1 MSSNTNKTSTLEDSF
16 ASAFIVEPQQ
26 FHGTCTV
33 ETESVSKAEMNKT
46 RSENE
51 LSSSSNFY
59 LSLNSDDSN
68 LTSSVPVKMSE
79 TMQFFPFLSLPDVVV
94 EMILS
99 YLSYDQVEKMRVISN
114 GVDCVCQRHLNR
126 GFRAAEKFHARCLK
140 EVRSKLPRRESSRRE
155 HPYSRHC
162 DILTAIGTR

>member
-1 MSSNTNKTSTLEDSF
+1 MSNNTNKTSTLEDSF

-51 LSSSSNFY
+51 FSSSSNFY

-68 LTSSVPVKMSE
+68 LTSSVPAKMSE
-79 TMQFFPFLSLPDVVV
+79 ARHFFPLLSLPDVVV

-99 YLSYDQVEKMRVISN
+99 YLPYDQVAQMRVISK
-114 GVDCVCQRHLNR
+114 G
-126 GFRAAEKFHARCLK
+126 
-140 EVRSKLPRRESSRRE
+140 
-155 HPYSRHC
+155 
-162 DILTAIGTR
+162 